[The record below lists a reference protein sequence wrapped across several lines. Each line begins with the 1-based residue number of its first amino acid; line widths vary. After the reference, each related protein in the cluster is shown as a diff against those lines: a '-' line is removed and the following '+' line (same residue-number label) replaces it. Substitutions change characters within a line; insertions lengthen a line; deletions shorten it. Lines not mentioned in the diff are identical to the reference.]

1 MITDGEDQH
10 ALRMFLFASHCVQL
24 FSGRYKHP
32 DASALLESV
41 AARSALVRRHHRN
54 RLTSKMSGST
64 TSSTTRAAQLQSR
77 CAMRYGIALGPVTV
91 GVLPGK
97 CPVFD
102 VWGKTVNLASR
113 MEVPMCCLFCFVVI
127 WTAVARSD

>member
-1 MITDGEDQH
+1 MIKEGEVDDH
-10 ALRMFLFASHCVQL
+10 TLRMFLFVTQCVQL

-32 DASALLESV
+32 DASSVLESV
-41 AARSALVRRHHRN
+41 AARSAVIRKQTLGRARDV
-54 RLTSKMSGST
+54 GST
-64 TSSTTRAAQLQSR
+64 TSYSSPRIAHLQSQ

-91 GVLPGK
+91 GVLQGK

-113 MEVPMCCLFCFVVI
+113 MEVSIGTSCVTI
-127 WTAVARSD
+127 IIIIYN